1 MNKTTLDV
9 AVVME
14 RRVLANRWVSEQWE
28 AIGVIPDT
36 TAGVP
41 CLLRRDEGGEQW
53 LFPHQQIALF
63 TDEAENYLL
72 NVSAPEPRVFVMWR
86 RAEEASLPLPAVVSV
101 SYGEAARF
109 MDAGEQ
115 VDGVPMPADI
125 REWVESFARSY
136 YRPVVKKGGRYAS
149 ARTEQRTRRSP

>member
-14 RRVLANRWVSEQWE
+14 RRTLANRWVSEQWE
-28 AIGVIPDT
+28 AIGVVPDT
-36 TAGVP
+36 TAGAP
-41 CLLRRDEGGEQW
+41 RLLRRDEAGEQW
-53 LFPHQQIALF
+53 LFPRQQIALF

-72 NVSAPEPRVFVMWR
+72 NVTAPEPRVFVMWR
-86 RAEEASLPLPAVVSV
+86 RDEDTGLPHPAVVSV

-109 MDAGEQ
+109 MDADEQ
-115 VDGVPMPADI
+115 VDGVAMPVEV

-136 YRPVVKKGGRYAS
+136 YRPEVKKGGRYAS
-149 ARTEQRTRRSP
+149 ARTSQRTRGSP